1 MTEKTNEQLALL
13 SLHLAKR
20 REVILE
26 SWRHAAGADPAQTTV
41 SFLTRSQFNDHIPQL
56 LDAFERKLRARPGGI
71 SAAAADEAKTQ
82 EDVKHG
88 LQRWQQ
94 GYRLTELMH
103 EWGHLHLCLF
113 EELESFANANPQ
125 IDRETLVVAQR
136 ELIELINEGVNESA
150 GQYARMQQAEAAGH
164 VRDLQ
169 RTLANATEVE
179 RRRSELIRQAVH
191 DLRSNVQSV
200 STAAEV
206 LRDAHIAASE
216 RIEFAGLVQQ
226 GVESVSDMLGDLME
240 LARLEAHQESREI
253 APVDAA
259 NLIAELCAVAQP
271 IAAARNLFLKT
282 EGPAPLNVQGDAGK
296 VRRLLQNLLFNALK
310 YTEVGGVTLSWGE
323 TNERWWVIVKDTGP
337 GLMAGPGSPIAPGLT
352 AATDAAR
359 ESEKSTPEEHHEAL
373 PVLPA
378 PPGGSIPAK
387 RQHQPTGE
395 GIGLSIVKRL
405 CELLDATLELT
416 SSAETGTTFRVVFP
430 SRY

>member
-1 MTEKTNEQLALL
+1 ET
-13 SLHLAKR
+13 
-20 REVILE
+20 
-26 SWRHAAGADPAQTTV
+26 
-41 SFLTRSQFNDHIPQL
+41 
-56 LDAFERKLRARPGGI
+56 
-71 SAAAADEAKTQ
+71 
-82 EDVKHG
+82 
-88 LQRWQQ
+88 
-94 GYRLTELMH
+94 
-103 EWGHLHLCLF
+103 
-113 EELESFANANPQ
+113 FASANPQ
-125 IDRETLVVAQR
+125 IGREPLAVAQR

-179 RRRSELIRQAVH
+179 RRRSGLIREAVH
-191 DLRSNVQSV
+191 DLRTNVQSV

-206 LRDAHIAASE
+206 LRDTHIAASE

-226 GVESVSDMLGDLME
+226 GVESVSEMLGDLME
-240 LARLEAHQESREI
+240 LARLEAHQEKREI

-259 NLIAELCAVAQP
+259 ALIAELCAGAQP

-282 EGPAPLNVQGDAGK
+282 EGPATLPIQADAGK

-310 YTEVGGVTLSWGE
+310 YTEVGGVTVGWGE
-323 TNERWWVIVKDTGP
+323 TNERWWITVKDTGP

-359 ESEKSTPEEHHEAL
+359 ESQAAPEEHREAL
-373 PVLPA
+373 PVLPL
-378 PPGGSIPAK
+378 PPGGAIPAK

-416 SSAETGTTFRVVFP
+416 SSAETGTIFRVVFP
-430 SRY
+430 GRY